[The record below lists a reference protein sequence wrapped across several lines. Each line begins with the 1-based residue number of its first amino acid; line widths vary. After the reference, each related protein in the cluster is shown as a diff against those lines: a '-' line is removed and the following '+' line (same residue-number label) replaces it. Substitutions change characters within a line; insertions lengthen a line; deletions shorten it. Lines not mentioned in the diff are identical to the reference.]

1 MISNNASTGEPTKDQ
16 MKAFEEFN
24 RKNGGNW
31 KADWND
37 VLGNPIAVFGGKYTK
52 KKPIP
57 NHFFEGVKITP
68 SRPLTITASPL
79 QSPVCDETGKVC
91 LRKFDRSTDYFSP
104 NGDGHLD
111 EVEFSFIVLVKHTD
125 ALQSQGKGD
134 VKRYF
139 LTWSL
144 SIYDEKGKLINEFS
158 SFKEEILPPFDCVTW
173 DLKPIEQGKACHYVR
188 KNMKTIW
195 NGKDFEGKIQPDGA
209 YYYTVYL
216 LVEREDELGNGGT
229 MIKKVGEMRTERA
242 SLVLDTVPPFIVVS
256 SPQYGALIQSKTP
269 YFLIEFWDETSGIL
283 KESFRIFLDREEIT
297 SKFRVEENR
306 AYFTPSEQLTENT
319 HNLRVKI
326 KDKAG
331 NPALVFSYFT
341 IVSYEGIRTI
351 EGVVAFL
358 SELKDVYG
366 FKEDLGD
373 LKIEEVENLGYA
385 SFIRFKQF
393 FKGIP
398 VETELIVRTNSEGNP
413 RSIFG
418 EYYVIPETFPTIP
431 KLSPRDVLS
440 RIFSLFS
447 LQPEEL
453 QFAPPIYYLTIIRDK
468 NGILHLAYKILIL
481 TIARRFWVWIDA
493 FDGSLVEISDLIFS
507 ELPPCTDWCGCIC
520 TAEQQFQ
527 REPDNMTACPTSSVS
542 RVGFPDVTGQNLS
555 GKYVRRVTDADLT
568 YEGPVYCNQC
578 ISYSQECTIG
588 VFTLLGCI
596 FSDPKDY
603 CCSRCD
609 ELCPGRTCQPPPVIN
624 EPDRDFCYDPVM
636 NPHEFE
642 MASAYFWATMAGR
655 FFDDASRF
663 GDRATQTIIETL
675 YVDYRRY
682 TEPQRS
688 WPPKN
693 ICAYGKCQNAG
704 FSPGDP
710 FLADVSY
717 NITLCRFLASRTPF
731 VVFHEY
737 SHAHHCHVVK
747 CEKERWGDLYRSLTE
762 GIADYFA
769 DVMVNLYKR
778 QIYAVSIRD
787 WANILGANPN
797 NYTFDNAINNRTF
810 LRSDLINESH
820 YNGGLWYSFLW
831 RLRNRYGDIVDK
843 LAECA
848 IRSVGAGYSSIES
861 FFNAFLDCATDTI
874 ENQDLMDEIR
884 LGTIA
889 SAYLAEISRTPSI
902 MLDRIEGSSM
912 IGIISPI
919 FYAFPGESA
928 NYDLIV
934 TPNSNCPWQGDQL
947 CGDDM
952 FILSRTGVPQLR
964 GLWNLSNLRA
974 EKVRPSI
981 YIKNRRFRRFIDHN
995 TKTIRFFYTIRANG
1009 NTFSLDGTRLP
1020 FFDVSVPDNPPT
1032 ANFTICYP
1040 DPDPSIGQICAV
1052 GEKILPFYFLK
1063 FPSGGVKVDFK
1074 GSFYEQD
1081 GDLIEECEWDFGDGT
1096 NPTIGSI
1103 TEEALRVCETL
1114 GVCELG
1120 VCKETSHTYN
1130 SPGIYTVRYRV
1141 KDTTGL
1147 WSQYVEGQ
1155 VQILVAFYKDA
1166 DGDGYGDPNE
1176 LVFAP
1181 SQPQGY
1187 VANDLDCDDSD
1198 SSVHPDAV
1206 EICNGKDDNCDGDIT
1221 NEKDEDGDGYR
1232 ICQGDCDDKDSAKF
1246 PGNPEVCDGKDNNC
1260 NGQIDEGV
1268 KVTYWYD
1275 DDGDGYGRTGD
1286 YLYCCESFW
1295 TFCVWWCI
1303 GHSPIEAC
1311 PPGPPGYVTAN
1322 NDCKDYNDQ
1331 IHPGAPESCNGIDD
1345 NCDGVVPWN
1354 ELDLDGDGW
1363 RICAG
1368 DCNDLI
1374 SSIHPGAPEICNG
1387 IDDNCDGVIPSWEA
1401 DNDGDGCRACVDC
1414 DDSNSSICPPTKC
1427 PSGYTLNTSTGKCER
1442 EPNDSDCDGCS
1453 GYIGKSCNERA
1464 KSRCWYSSEDK
1475 TCYYRI
1481 NGGCNTWCSSINS
1494 CPSGWT
1500 EVSCDD
1506 DGIECG
1512 WTCPLD
1518 DPASRL
1524 CKRNPT
1530 CAGGSFNPSTGKCE
1544 AYPTCN

>member
-1 MISNNASTGEPTKDQ
+1 
-16 MKAFEEFN
+16 
-24 RKNGGNW
+24 
-31 KADWND
+31 
-37 VLGNPIAVFGGKYTK
+37 
-52 KKPIP
+52 
-57 NHFFEGVKITP
+57 
-68 SRPLTITASPL
+68 
-79 QSPVCDETGKVC
+79 

-125 ALQSQGKGD
+125 ALQSQGGGD

-139 LTWSL
+139 LTWAL
-144 SIYDEKGKLINEFS
+144 SIYDEKGKVVNEFS

-256 SPQYGALIQSKTP
+256 SPQYGALIQNKTP

-297 SKFRVEENR
+297 SKFQVEENR
-306 AYFTPSEQLTENT
+306 AYFTPSEQLSEGT
-319 HNLRVKI
+319 HRLRVKI

-341 IVSYEGIRTI
+341 IVSYEDIKTI
-351 EGVVAFL
+351 EEVVAFL

-366 FKEDLGD
+366 FKEDLED
-373 LKIEEVENLGYA
+373 LKIEKIRRRGGSNFA
-385 SFIRFKQF
+385 SSIRFAQF
-393 FKGIP
+393 FKGIL
-398 VETELIVRTNSEGNP
+398 VETELIVAVNPEGNP
-413 RSIFG
+413 DGVFG

-440 RIFSLFS
+440 RVLSLFS
-447 LQPEEL
+447 LQTEEL

-468 NGILHLAYKILIL
+468 NGILHLAYKILVL

-493 FDGSLVEISDLIFS
+493 FDGSLVKISNLIFE
-507 ELPPCTDWCGCIC
+507 ELPSCVDWCGCIC

-527 REPDNMTACPTSSVS
+527 HNPDDMTACPVNSVS

-555 GKYVRRVTDADLT
+555 GEYVRRVTDADLT

-588 VFTLLGCI
+588 VFRFDIFTQQVCR

-603 CCSRCD
+603 CCFRCD

-642 MASAYFWATMAGR
+642 MASGYFWATMAGR
-655 FFDDASRF
+655 FFNDASRF
-663 GDRATQTIIETL
+663 GDRATQTIIKTL
-675 YVDYRRY
+675 HVDYRRY
-682 TEPQRS
+682 LEPHRT
-688 WPPKN
+688 WPKN
-693 ICAYGKCQNAG
+693 ICAQARCQNG
-704 FSPGDP
+704 RFSPVDP
-710 FLADVSY
+710 FLVDVSY
-717 NITLCRFLASRTPF
+717 TITLCRFLASRTPF

-737 SHAHHCHVVK
+737 SHAHHCDVVN
-747 CEKERWGDLYRSLTE
+747 CEGRWGDLYESLTE

-769 DVMVNLYKR
+769 DVMVNLYER
-778 QIYAVSIRD
+778 QIYAVSIRTRAVGSLEG
-787 WANILGANPN
+787 WANILGTNPN

-810 LRSDLINESH
+810 LQSDLIGESH

-831 RLRNRYGDIVDK
+831 RLRNRYGDIIDK

-848 IRSVGAGYSSIES
+848 IERTGRDYSTIES
-861 FFNAFLDCATDTI
+861 FFNEFLHCTSEV
-874 ENQDLMDEIR
+874 ENQGLRDEIR
-884 LGTIA
+884 LGTVA

-902 MLDRIEGSSM
+902 MLDRIDGSSI

-952 FILSRTGVPQLR
+952 FILSRTGVPQVR
-964 GLWNLSNLRA
+964 GLRNLSNLRA
-974 EKVRPSI
+974 EKVQPSI

-1052 GEKILPFYFLK
+1052 GERILPFYFLK
-1063 FPSGGVKVDFK
+1063 FPTGGVKVDFK

-1103 TEEALRVCETL
+1103 TEEALRVCEIWKEW
-1114 GVCELG
+1114 CDLG
-1120 VCKETSHTYN
+1120 VCKETTHIYN

-1198 SSVHPDAV
+1198 RSTHPGAD

-1232 ICQGDCDDKDSAKF
+1232 ICQGDCNDNNSSAY
-1246 PGNPEVCDGKDNNC
+1246 PGAPLNCGPIDNPDTVDNDCDGNVEK
-1260 NGQIDEGV
+1260 
-1268 KVTYWYD
+1268 WYFLD
-1275 DDGDGYGRTGD
+1275 QDGDGYGTAFVV
-1286 YLYCCESFW
+1286 S
-1295 TFCVWWCI
+1295 CVMVDNICVPI
-1303 GHSPIEAC
+1303 LIPTATCSNTRPSGTSP
-1311 PPGPPGYVTAN
+1311 V
-1322 NDCKDYNDQ
+1322 
-1331 IHPGAPESCNGIDD
+1331 
-1345 NCDGVVPWN
+1345 
-1354 ELDLDGDGW
+1354 
-1363 RICAG
+1363 AG
-1368 DCNDLI
+1368 DCNDNPNDQYAKY
-1374 SSIHPGAPEICNG
+1374 IHPGQCEV
-1387 IDDNCDGVIPSWEA
+1387 CDGGV
-1401 DNDGDGCRACVDC
+1401 DN
-1414 DDSNSSICPPTKC
+1414 
-1427 PSGYTLNTSTGKCER
+1427 
-1442 EPNDSDCDGCS
+1442 DCDGANENSDPDAGKCGEYCRNQIDDDCDGEADES
-1453 GYIGKSCNERA
+1453 NCKSCAVVPETNSYLQNLIPLFLSYIILIILRSKGRFKVKRF
-1464 KSRCWYSSEDK
+1464 KSVFVLLLFIVYILIPFVVKAEDTRGKIPKGIKHPDFYVFSSEDK
-1475 TCYYRI
+1475 MMYVGLSKEVFIRS
-1481 NGGCNTWCSSINS
+1481 GGKVKIEKVKVPGALRAYKIEFSEGYPISFALMYERGELRDDILF
-1494 CPSGWT
+1494 GFLG
-1500 EVSCDD
+1500 D
-1506 DGIECG
+1506 DGKFEKIDYKVDKEKQIIFG
-1512 WTCPLD
+1512 QITKPGVIGIF
-1518 DPASRL
+1518 
-1524 CKRNPT
+1524 K
-1530 CAGGSFNPSTGKCE
+1530 GKQD
-1544 AYPTCN
+1544 N